1 MQNVHQSG
9 HLSSCTT
16 NSKSAHKQWR
26 CQLKAVVFVL
36 AFEFVFVHLM
46 MRMGKGVIV
55 QCDKCR
61 DLLAKNLASRVRI
74 KCKGIPNEA
83 VNLIMKI
90 NDNSGCDADDANVM
104 FSQNS
109 SIGTDLQD

>member
-1 MQNVHQSG
+1 
-9 HLSSCTT
+9 
-16 NSKSAHKQWR
+16 
-26 CQLKAVVFVL
+26 
-36 AFEFVFVHLM
+36 M

-83 VNLIMKI
+83 VNLIIKMI
-90 NDNSGCDADDANVM
+90 MLMLMLNESNGCKCMVDFVVWE
-104 FSQNS
+104 QV
-109 SIGTDLQD
+109 

>member
-1 MQNVHQSG
+1 
-9 HLSSCTT
+9 
-16 NSKSAHKQWR
+16 
-26 CQLKAVVFVL
+26 
-36 AFEFVFVHLM
+36 M

-90 NDNSGCDADDANVM
+90 NDNGHDGDDANVM